1 MRSAAATKLP
11 DSTTCR
17 KTLMLVRVSTAKV
30 YIREMLSTERV

>member
-17 KTLMLVRVSTAKV
+17 NTLMLVSVSTGIV
-30 YIREMLSTERV
+30 YVT